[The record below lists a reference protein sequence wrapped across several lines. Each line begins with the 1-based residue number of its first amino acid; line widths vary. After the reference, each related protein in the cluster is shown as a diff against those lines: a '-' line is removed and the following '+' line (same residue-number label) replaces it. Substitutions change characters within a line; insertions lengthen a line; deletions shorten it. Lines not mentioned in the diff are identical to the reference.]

1 MAAWIPADASC
12 VPFPNADAFTVAHT
26 VLRTGM
32 PPAAIIPGFQDVRR
46 SAPRIGS
53 VVGPA
58 GCGLSPWQAG
68 AAEAAISSIAVAI
81 PAVLVIHSLSGAVR
95 RYDGPSP
102 AAGAAVAAAT
112 WTTGAGTGAAITLMP
127 EPARAP
133 AHRSLSLRKGFSKN

>member
-12 VPFPNADAFTVAHT
+12 VPFPNADALTVAQT

-58 GCGLSPWQAG
+58 APGLSPWQAG

-81 PAVLVIHSLSGAVR
+81 PAVLVIIPFPAPCAVTTDLLLLPGAPR
-95 RYDGPSP
+95 SWRPQALQP
-102 AAGAAVAAAT
+102 AQR
-112 WTTGAGTGAAITLMP
+112 
-127 EPARAP
+127 PA
-133 AHRSLSLRKGFSKN
+133 L